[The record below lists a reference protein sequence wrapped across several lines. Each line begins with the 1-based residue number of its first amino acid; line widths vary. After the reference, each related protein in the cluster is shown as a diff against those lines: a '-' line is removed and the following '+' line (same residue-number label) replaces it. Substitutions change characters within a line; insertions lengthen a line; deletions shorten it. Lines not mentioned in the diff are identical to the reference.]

1 MLNDE
6 VLYLIRNSEFLVPCS
21 IFSGFLVS
29 CSFYFMASS
38 PLSQTRFRIIFA
50 ISWVI
55 ALADFSFVLNWFG
68 QPWQVA
74 IIDSSISTIS
84 LFLFSL
90 LIMNTLRFY
99 TPKRERYINIFTW
112 CLFLMGIWLAFNHW
126 LLLLTA
132 GHFDGYRAFLR
143 NSMPVRGSIALLI
156 LGCMALI
163 SVVWFNSEE
172 QKQTEQRKSDA
183 EKLAKEAELF
193 KLRQQLQPHFLFN
206 SLNSINALIGIKP
219 DEARKMVQQLSD
231 FLRGTMKRE
240 ENQFISF
247 SEELE
252 YLKLYLEIEKVRFG
266 YRLKTEMDISEESL
280 SWKIPSLLLQPLM
293 ENAIKF
299 GLYGTTGEVLIALR
313 VRVIDKYLV
322 VAVINPFDADMQMP
336 EGTGFGLNSVKRRLY
351 LLFARNDLVEINK
364 EKNSFVVVFKIP
376 DINE

>member
-1 MLNDE
+1 
-6 VLYLIRNSEFLVPCS
+6 
-21 IFSGFLVS
+21 
-29 CSFYFMASS
+29 MASS
-38 PLSQTRFRIIFA
+38 PLSQTRFKIIFG

-55 ALADFSFVLNWFG
+55 ALIDFGLVLKWFG
-68 QPWQVA
+68 QTWQVA
-74 IIDSSISTIS
+74 ILDSSISIVT
-84 LFLFSL
+84 LLLVSL

-99 TPKRERYINIFTW
+99 TPRRERYMNIFTW

-126 LLLLTA
+126 ILLLSA
-132 GHFDGYRAFLR
+132 GHFTGYKFFLKE
-143 NSMPVRGSIALLI
+143 SMPVRGSIALLI
-156 LGCMALI
+156 LGCIALI
-163 SVVWFNSEE
+163 SVIWYNSEE
-172 QKQTEQRKSDA
+172 QKQTEQRKADA

-219 DEARKMVQQLSD
+219 DEARKMIQQLSD
-231 FLRGTMKRE
+231 FLRGTMRRE
-240 ENQFISF
+240 ENQLIRF

-280 SWKIPSLLLQPLM
+280 TWKIPSLLLQPLM

-299 GLYGTTGEVLIALR
+299 GLYGTTGEVVISLRARKADNHLVIA
-313 VRVIDKYLV
+313 VM
-322 VAVINPFDADMQMP
+322 NPFDSDMQMP

-364 EKNSFVVVFKIP
+364 EKNFFIVIIRIP
-376 DINE
+376 FNE

>member
-1 MLNDE
+1 
-6 VLYLIRNSEFLVPCS
+6 
-21 IFSGFLVS
+21 
-29 CSFYFMASS
+29 MASS
-38 PLSQTRFRIIFA
+38 PLSQRRFRVIFI
-50 ISWVI
+50 ISWII

-84 LFLFSL
+84 LFLLSL

-99 TPKRERYINIFTW
+99 TPKRERYINILTW

-126 LLLLTA
+126 LLSLTA
-132 GHFDGYRAFLR
+132 GHFDGYKLFLK

-156 LGCMALI
+156 LGCISLI

-172 QKQTEQRKSDA
+172 QKQTEQRKTAA
-183 EKLAKEAELF
+183 EKLSKEAELF

-219 DEARKMVQQLSD
+219 DEARRMVQQLSD
-231 FLRGTMKRE
+231 FLRGTMRRE

-266 YRLKTEMDISEESL
+266 YRLKTQMDISEESL

-299 GLYGTTGEVLIALR
+299 GLYGTRGEVLIALR
-313 VRVIDKYLV
+313 ARVVDKHLV

-336 EGTGFGLNSVKRRLY
+336 TGTGFGLNSVKRRLY
-351 LLFARNDLVEINK
+351 LLFARNDLIEINK
-364 EKNSFVVVFKIP
+364 EENSFVVVFKIP
-376 DINE
+376 DSNE